1 MRGRRFAT
9 EADVDR
15 HISNGFGQGVGASY
29 VPWLRVQ
36 DVPSQGHSRKVQG
49 IKVDRLH
56 HLLSNLEYGYFL
68 VCEFS
73 EDVVDIREQYPL
85 LPRGSAQALA
95 SAMGLKYPK
104 YPKTSVPYVMTT
116 DFLLTVKKPDGSSGI
131 VARTVKYERDL
142 VGEGAVRTREKL
154 EIEKEFWNAQ
164 GVDWTIVTEAGFTV
178 ELVQNLGL
186 LRKFAQIPRA
196 LTQPTVVTDFLLS
209 LRGFQGYPWTT
220 AQVLKKVATKLFI
233 SYQDSRALY
242 HYLIWHKRIKLDL
255 IRAPL
260 QMGLPLPELLIV
272 EDTSPYR
279 KTAEGAL

>member
-1 MRGRRFAT
+1 MRGRRFST
-9 EADVDR
+9 EADVER
-15 HISNGFGQGVGASY
+15 HISNGFGQGAGVSY

-49 IKVDRLH
+49 VKVDRLY

-73 EDVVDIREQYPL
+73 EEIIDIREQYPL
-85 LPRGSAQALA
+85 LPRDRVQAHA
-95 SAMGLKYPK
+95 SAMGLNYPNYPK
-104 YPKTSVPYVMTT
+104 SSVPYVMTT
-116 DFLLTVKKPDGSSGI
+116 DFLLTVIKPDGSFET
-131 VARTVKYERDL
+131 VARTVKYESDL
-142 VGEGAVRTREKL
+142 VGERAGRTREKL
-154 EIEKEFWNAQ
+154 AIEKEFWNSQ
-164 GVDWTIVTEAGFTV
+164 GVDWEVVTEVGFTV

-196 LTQPTVVTDFLLS
+196 LTQPTVVTDFLYC
-209 LRGFQGYPWTT
+209 LREFQGYPWTT
-220 AQVLKKVATKLFI
+220 AQVLKKIATRLFI

-255 IRAPL
+255 IHVPL
-260 QMGLPLPELLIV
+260 QMGLPFPELLIV
-272 EDTSPYR
+272 EDTYSYW